1 MSDGVLAP
9 PVTADAADGAA
20 PAVPVVDFWFDPRC
34 PWAWLT
40 SRWLLEV
47 VKVRAIR
54 PRWHVMS
61 LALLNDGR
69 DLPPDYRQAMDEAW
83 GPVRVCAAAEQRHG
97 AGVLGPLY
105 TELGRRFH
113 NEERPN
119 DRATIEESLVA
130 AGLPAELADAA
141 SDASYDDLLRAS
153 HEDGISRV
161 GTDVGTPILSVAGAS
176 IFGPVVTP
184 APTGE
189 AAGRLWDGVLL
200 VLGTDGFFELKRSR
214 DRKPD
219 LGATG

>member
-1 MSDGVLAP
+1 M
-9 PVTADAADGAA
+9 TATGNGA
-20 PAVPVVDFWFDPRC
+20 PAATVVDFWFDPAC

-47 VKVRAIR
+47 TKVRPVR

-61 LALLNDGR
+61 LSLLNEGR
-69 DLPPDYRQAMDEAW
+69 DLPADYRRAMDEAW
-83 GPVRVCAAAEQRHG
+83 GPVRVCIAAQERYG
-97 AGVLGPLY
+97 GEVLGRLY

-113 NEERPN
+113 NEQRPN
-119 DRATIEESLVA
+119 DRTTLEEALRA
-130 AGLPAELADAA
+130 ADLPADLANAA
-141 SDASYDDLLRAS
+141 TDPAYDEALRAS

-161 GTDVGTPILSVAGAS
+161 GTDVGTPILAVDGAA

-189 AAGRLWDGVLL
+189 AAGKLWDGVRL

-214 DRKPD
+214 DRSPD
-219 LGATG
+219 VG